1 MEVKPKYNED
11 DVQTPRQSARADEPR
26 GAAPTSDADI
36 EAAAA
41 TGTESDP
48 LAELQRQVDERQQAY
63 VRVLAD
69 FQNFQRR
76 ARENESRAREIGI
89 SFVARA
95 IVPVLENMD
104 LALGHDLRSLPADKL
119 ADGVTLLRTELLK
132 ALAQCGVDRI
142 DPAAGDEF
150 NPMLHEAV
158 LEQPT
163 NAVPAGRIA
172 RCMQAG
178 YRLGDVPLRPAKV
191 AVARASN

>member
-1 MEVKPKYNED
+1 MEVKSKPNQD
-11 DVQTPRQSARADEPR
+11 DAP
-26 GAAPTSDADI
+26 AAPQDSPREGGASI
-36 EAAAA
+36 GAPEGAN
-41 TGTESDP
+41 DP
-48 LAELQRQVDERQQAY
+48 LADLQRQVDERQQAY

-76 ARENESRAREIGI
+76 ARENEARAREIGI

-104 LALGHDLRSLPADKL
+104 LALGHNLRSLPADKL
-119 ADGVTLLRTELLK
+119 ADAVTLLRTELLK

-163 NAVPAGRIA
+163 GAVPAGHIA
-172 RCMQAG
+172 EAVSSLHALR
-178 YRLGDVPLRPAKV
+178 DVPLRPAKV
-191 AVARASN
+191 AVARAAT

>member
-1 MEVKPKYNED
+1 MEVKPKHKQD
-11 DVQTPRQSARADEPR
+11 DAHAAQEGAGSDASD
-26 GAAPTSDADI
+26 AAPST
-36 EAAAA
+36 

-48 LAELQRQVDERQQAY
+48 LAELQRQVEERQQAY

-104 LALGHDLRSLPADKL
+104 VALGHNLRSLPADKL

-163 NAVPAGRIA
+163 SAVPAGRIA
-172 RCMQAG
+172 QCMQAG

-191 AVARASN
+191 AVARAAT

>member
-1 MEVKPKYNED
+1 MMEVKPKHTQD
-11 DVQTPRQSARADEPR
+11 DA
-26 GAAPTSDADI
+26 GAAQETAVSDTSDATV
-36 EAAAA
+36 AAA
-41 TGTESDP
+41 GTDSDP
-48 LAELQRQVDERQQAY
+48 LVELQRQIEERQQAY
-63 VRVLAD
+63 LRVLAD

-76 ARENESRAREIGI
+76 ARENETRAREIGI

-104 LALGHDLRSLPADKL
+104 LALGHNLRSLPADKL

-158 LEQPT
+158 LEQPSST
-163 NAVPAGRIA
+163 VPAGRVSQ
-172 RCMQAG
+172 CMQAG

-191 AVARASN
+191 AVARAAT

>member
-1 MEVKPKYNED
+1 MEVKPKRNQED
-11 DVQTPRQSARADEPR
+11 APNDHED
-26 GAAPTSDADI
+26 AASDASN
-36 EAAAA
+36 AAVAA
-41 TGTESDP
+41 NGNESDP
-48 LAELQRQVDERQQAY
+48 LAELQRQVEERQQAY

-104 LALGHDLRSLPADKL
+104 LALGHNLRSLPADKL

-163 NAVPAGRIA
+163 GAVPPGRIA
-172 RCMQAG
+172 QCMQAG

-191 AVARASN
+191 AVARATT